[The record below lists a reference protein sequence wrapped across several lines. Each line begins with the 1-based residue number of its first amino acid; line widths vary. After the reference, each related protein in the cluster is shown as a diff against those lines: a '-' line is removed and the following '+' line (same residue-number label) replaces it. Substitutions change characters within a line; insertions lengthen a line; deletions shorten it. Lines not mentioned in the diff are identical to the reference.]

1 MTAPNKS
8 IYSGNYIQDKK
19 TINGGNK
26 MEKLKFDTETGR
38 IVSKK
43 VEQQYKEVD
52 QVGLALALIAIVVA
66 VCLLVPL
73 F

>member
-1 MTAPNKS
+1 
-8 IYSGNYIQDKK
+8 
-19 TINGGNK
+19 

-38 IVSKK
+38 IVSKN
-43 VEQQYKEVD
+43 VEQQYEEAD
-52 QVGLALALIAIVVA
+52 NIGLALALLTIVVA